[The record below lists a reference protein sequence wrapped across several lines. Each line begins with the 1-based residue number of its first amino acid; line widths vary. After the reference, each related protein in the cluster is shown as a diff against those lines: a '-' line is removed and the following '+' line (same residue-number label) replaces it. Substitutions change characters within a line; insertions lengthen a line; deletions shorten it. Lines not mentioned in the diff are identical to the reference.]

1 MPVLPPIH
9 TVGEC
14 GSSSGSSRS
23 IVEVPGGRVAMES
36 PIKQA
41 LESFRAQTLAV
52 EPSFKLALESFRAQ
66 SLASAKAVASV
77 FDAIQPMASA
87 GSLFAASLQA
97 KQEASAK
104 VVASMLDAIQPPAFT
119 LPPMRM
125 FSNDQEQASIS
136 RLVIPSEHGRPSV
149 TIHRTFMLET
159 YGEIFDLEN
168 EVRRFIVQ
176 KLSETYGRDWVKHQ
190 IPGEMYDEWKKRR
203 DRAVNDGEVAGP
215 LINYADFGDYVRI
228 ILRRDNW
235 ENVFKSYFHSKES
248 VQESFRR
255 IHPVR
260 RSTM

>member
-1 MPVLPPIH
+1 
-9 TVGEC
+9 
-14 GSSSGSSRS
+14 
-23 IVEVPGGRVAMES
+23 
-36 PIKQA
+36 
-41 LESFRAQTLAV
+41 
-52 EPSFKLALESFRAQ
+52 
-66 SLASAKAVASV
+66 
-77 FDAIQPMASA
+77 
-87 GSLFAASLQA
+87 
-97 KQEASAK
+97 
-104 VVASMLDAIQPPAFT
+104 
-119 LPPMRM
+119 
-125 FSNDQEQASIS
+125 
-136 RLVIPSEHGRPSV
+136 
-149 TIHRTFMLET
+149 MLET

-203 DRAVNDGEVAGP
+203 DRAVKDGEVAGP

-260 RSTM
+260 RSTMHSRVITIDLRLFLDVEVRRIRLAIDRKNSGMC